1 MVIEDTRVS
10 PRRQSIA
17 LIFVSIFCFFL
28 FGSVV
33 ICCFFFFFFS
43 SRRRHTRST
52 REWSSDV
59 CSSDLS
65 FDCGR
70 GNAREYCCRACPRP
84 PRQQYSRALP
94 RPQSK
99 LPRQRQARAH
109 SRPCRQHL
117 SNQEPDGPLLLARC
131 PVGPRERT
139 SSQSRSRECAR
150 APSRIP
156 RKRSFPFPRV

>member
-59 CSSDLS
+59 CSSDLELELMAETLRS
-65 FDCGR
+65 QFKRLGALHHDDATFATAENLRQCVALFER
-70 GNAREYCCRACPRP
+70 VARVPRFTP
-84 PRQQYSRALP
+84 AVW
-94 RPQSK
+94 SK
-99 LPRQRQARAH
+99 
-109 SRPCRQHL
+109 
-117 SNQEPDGPLLLARC
+117 
-131 PVGPRERT
+131 
-139 SSQSRSRECAR
+139 SREGRSEERRVGKECR
-150 APSRIP
+150 KGWWVWCEERIA
-156 RKRSFPFPRV
+156 